1 VGGIFCFPEEDEE
14 IMEERYERLIQ
25 DSFKPLYFQL
35 KEIFHDKIESE
46 ELKEG
51 DMIPSENE
59 LQQIYGVSRATVRK
73 AIELL
78 VYEGLMDKKKGRGT
92 FVKRRK
98 IEEQLPVLKS
108 FTEEMSGRDA
118 YKKVISVAYTKAP
131 SGIST
136 RMKLPPDESV
146 LSLKRLMV
154 VDGIPLGIL
163 HSYIPGKFELSLD
176 EDYTKSLY
184 RILEKKGIRLKEAE
198 QTIEARIATREEIR
212 LLGLKAPCP
221 TLVIR
226 RLAYSVNHEAV
237 EYVKVVYRGDR
248 YRYSCRLTRY

>member
-1 VGGIFCFPEEDEE
+1 
-14 IMEERYERLIQ
+14 MAERYEKLTH
-25 DSFKPLYFQL
+25 DTFKPLYFQL

-78 VYEGLMDKKKGRGT
+78 VYEGLLDKKKGRGT

-108 FTEEMSGRDA
+108 FTEEMSGRNA
-118 YKKVISVAYTKAP
+118 SKKVISAAYQKAT

-136 RMKLPPDESV
+136 LMKLPPDERV
-146 LSLKRLMV
+146 FSLKRLMV
-154 VDGIPLGIL
+154 VDSIPLGIL
-163 HSYIPGKFELSLD
+163 HSLIPAKFELSLD

-184 RILEKKGIRLKEAE
+184 RILEKKGVRLKEAE
-198 QTIEARIATREEIR
+198 QTIEVRMTTDEETQ
-212 LLGLKAPCP
+212 LLELDAPCP

-226 RLAYSVNHEAV
+226 RLAYSVNHEVV
-237 EYVKVVYRGDR
+237 EYVEGVYRGDC
-248 YRYSCRLTRY
+248 YRYNCKLTRY

>member
-1 VGGIFCFPEEDEE
+1 MSG
-14 IMEERYERLIQ
+14 RYESLDH

-35 KEIFHDKIESE
+35 KEIFHNKIESE

-73 AIELL
+73 AVELL
-78 VYEGLMDKKKGRGT
+78 GYDGLIDKKKGKGT

-108 FTEEMSGRDA
+108 FTEEMVGRDA
-118 YKKVISVAYTKAP
+118 YKKVIALAYIKAP
-131 SGIST
+131 SGIDT
-136 RMKLPPDESV
+136 FLKLAPDESV
-146 LSLKRLMV
+146 FSLKRLMV
-154 VDGIPLGIL
+154 VDDIPLGIL
-163 HSYIPGKFELSLD
+163 HSYIPAKFELSLD
-176 EDYTKSLY
+176 EDYTQSLY

-198 QTIEARIATREEIR
+198 QTIEVTMATREETR
-212 LLGLKAPCP
+212 LLELKAPCP

-226 RLAYSVNHEAV
+226 RLAFSRNHEAV
-237 EYVKVVYRGDR
+237 EYVRGVYRGDR

>member
-1 VGGIFCFPEEDEE
+1 MAEKNAK
-14 IMEERYERLIQ
+14 LIH

-35 KEIFHDKIESE
+35 KDIFHDKIESE

-78 VYEGLMDKKKGRGT
+78 VYEGLMNKKKGKGT
-92 FVKRRK
+92 FVKRPK

-108 FTEEMSGRDA
+108 FTEEMCGRDA

-131 SGIST
+131 SEIRT
-136 RMKLPPDESV
+136 RLKLPTDETV

-154 VDGIPLGIL
+154 VEGISLGIL
-163 HSYIPGKFELSLD
+163 HSFIPAKFELSLD

-198 QTIEARIATREEIR
+198 QTIEVRMATREESR
-212 LLGLKAPCP
+212 LLGLDAPWP

-226 RLAYSVNHEAV
+226 RLAYSVNQEAV
-237 EYVKVVYRGDR
+237 EYVKGVYRGDR
-248 YRYSCRLTRY
+248 YRYHCKLTRY

>member
-1 VGGIFCFPEEDEE
+1 
-14 IMEERYERLIQ
+14 MAERYEKLTH
-25 DSFKPLYFQL
+25 DNFKPLYFQL

-108 FTEEMSGRDA
+108 FTEEMSGRNA
-118 YKKVISVAYTKAP
+118 SKKVISAAYQ
-131 SGIST
+131 
-136 RMKLPPDESV
+136 
-146 LSLKRLMV
+146 
-154 VDGIPLGIL
+154 
-163 HSYIPGKFELSLD
+163 
-176 EDYTKSLY
+176 
-184 RILEKKGIRLKEAE
+184 KEIGRAH
-198 QTIEARIATREEIR
+198 
-212 LLGLKAPCP
+212 
-221 TLVIR
+221 V
-226 RLAYSVNHEAV
+226 
-237 EYVKVVYRGDR
+237 
-248 YRYSCRLTRY
+248 

>member
-1 VGGIFCFPEEDEE
+1 MAGI
-14 IMEERYERLIQ
+14 YERLIH

-78 VYEGLMDKKKGRGT
+78 VYEGLIDKKKGKGT

-118 YKKVISVAYTKAP
+118 YKKIISVEYTIAP
-131 SGIST
+131 PAISS
-136 RMKLPPDESV
+136 RLNLSPDDRV

-163 HSYIPGKFELSLD
+163 HSCIPAKFKLSLD
-176 EDYTKSLY
+176 ENYTKSLY

-198 QTIEARIATREEIR
+198 QTIEVSMSTREETS
-212 LLGLKAPCP
+212 LMNLDTPCP

-226 RLAYSVNHEAV
+226 RLAYSINQEAV
-237 EYVKVVYRGDR
+237 EYVKGVYHGGR
-248 YRYSCRLTRY
+248 YRYHCKLTRL

>member
-1 VGGIFCFPEEDEE
+1 MAGRNEK
-14 IMEERYERLIQ
+14 LIH

-35 KEIFHDKIESE
+35 KEIFQDKIESE

-78 VYEGLMDKKKGRGT
+78 VYNGLMDKKKGKGT

-108 FTEEMSGRDA
+108 FTEEMAGRDA
-118 YKKVISVAYTKAP
+118 YKKVISAAYTTASP
-131 SGIST
+131 AVRT
-136 RMKLPPDESV
+136 RLKLPPDETV

-154 VDGIPLGIL
+154 VDDMPLGIL
-163 HSYIPGKFELSLD
+163 HSYIPSKFKLSLE

-198 QTIEARIATREEIR
+198 QTIEAKIATREETR
-212 LLGLKAPCP
+212 LLGLEAPCP

-226 RLAYSVNHEAV
+226 RLAYSVNLESV
-237 EYVKVVYRGDR
+237 EYVKGVYRGDR
-248 YRYSCRLTRY
+248 YRYNCRLTRF

>member
-1 VGGIFCFPEEDEE
+1 MAES
-14 IMEERYERLIQ
+14 YEKLIH

-78 VYEGLMDKKKGRGT
+78 VYEGLMDKKKGKGT

-108 FTEEMSGRDA
+108 FSEEMSDRDA
-118 YKKVISVAYTKAP
+118 YKKVISVAYKKAP

-136 RMKLPPDESV
+136 RLKLPPGESV

-154 VDGIPLGIL
+154 VDGIPLGML
-163 HSYIPGKFELSLD
+163 HSFIPAKFKLGVD

-198 QTIEARIATREEIR
+198 QTIEVRMATPDETR
-212 LLGLKAPCP
+212 LLRLDAPCP

-237 EYVKVVYRGDR
+237 EYVEGVYRGDR
-248 YRYSCRLTRY
+248 YRYNCKLTRL

>member
-1 VGGIFCFPEEDEE
+1 
-14 IMEERYERLIQ
+14 MAERHARLIR

-35 KEIFHDKIESE
+35 KEIFYDKIERE

-59 LQQIYGVSRATVRK
+59 LQQIYGVSRDTVRK

-78 VYEGLMDKKKGRGT
+78 VYDGLMDKKKGKGT

-98 IEEQLPVLKS
+98 IEKELPVLKS
-108 FTEEMSGRDA
+108 FTEEMADRDA
-118 YKKVISVAYTKAP
+118 YKKVISATYTKAP
-131 SGIST
+131 SRIST
-136 RMKLPPDESV
+136 LLKLPPDESV

-154 VDGIPLGIL
+154 VDGIPLGLL
-163 HSYIPGKFELSLD
+163 HSFIPAKFELGLG

-184 RILEKKGIRLKEAE
+184 RILEKKGIRLKAAE
-198 QTIEARIATREEIR
+198 QTIEVRMATHEEIP
-212 LLGLKAPCP
+212 LLGLDAPRP

-237 EYVKVVYRGDR
+237 EYVKGIYRGDR
-248 YRYSCRLTRY
+248 YRYNCKLTRY

>member
-1 VGGIFCFPEEDEE
+1 
-14 IMEERYERLIQ
+14 MAERYEKLVH

-35 KEIFHDKIESE
+35 KQIIHDKIESE

-78 VYEGLMDKKKGRGT
+78 VYEGLMDKKKGTGT

-118 YKKVISVAYTKAP
+118 YKKVISVAYTRAP
-131 SGIST
+131 AGINT
-136 RMKLPPDESV
+136 RLKLPPEESV

-154 VDGIPLGIL
+154 VDGVPLGIL
-163 HSYIPGKFELSLD
+163 HSFIPAKFELSLD

-184 RILEKKGIRLKEAE
+184 RILEKEGIRLQEAE
-198 QTIEARIATREEIR
+198 QTIEVRMATYEETR
-212 LLGLKAPCP
+212 LLGLDAPCP
-221 TLVIR
+221 ALVIR

-237 EYVKVVYRGDR
+237 EYVEGVYRGDR
-248 YRYSCRLTRY
+248 YRYNCKLTRY

>member
-1 VGGIFCFPEEDEE
+1 
-14 IMEERYERLIQ
+14 MAERYEKLIH

-35 KEIFHDKIESE
+35 KEIIHDKIESE

-59 LQQIYGVSRATVRK
+59 LQKIYGVSRATVRK

-78 VYEGLMDKKKGRGT
+78 VYDGLMDKKKGKGT

-108 FTEEMSGRDA
+108 FTEEMAGRDA
-118 YKKVISVAYTKAP
+118 YKKVISVAYTKVP
-131 SGIST
+131 SGVNT
-136 RMKLPPDESV
+136 RLKLPPDSLV
-146 LSLKRLMV
+146 LSLKRLML
-154 VDGIPLGIL
+154 VDGSPLGIL
-163 HSYIPGKFELSLD
+163 HSFIPARFELSLD

-184 RILEKKGIRLKEAE
+184 RILEKGGIRLKEAD
-198 QTIEARIATREEIR
+198 QTIEVRMATHEETG
-212 LLGLKAPCP
+212 LLGLDVPCP

-226 RLAYSVNHEAV
+226 RLAYSVNHELV
-237 EYVKVVYRGDR
+237 EYVEGVYRGDR
-248 YRYSCRLTRY
+248 YRYNCKLNRY

>member
-1 VGGIFCFPEEDEE
+1 MAGK
-14 IMEERYERLIQ
+14 YESLTH

-78 VYEGLMDKKKGRGT
+78 VYEGLMDKRKGKGT

-108 FTEEMSGRDA
+108 FTEEMSGRNA
-118 YKKVISVAYTKAP
+118 YKKVISVEYTTAP
-131 SGIST
+131 PAISS
-136 RMKLPPDESV
+136 RLNLSPEERV

-154 VDGIPLGIL
+154 VDDIPLGVL
-163 HSYIPGKFELSLD
+163 HSCIPAKFKLSLD

-198 QTIEARIATREEIR
+198 QTIEVSMATREETR
-212 LLGLKAPCP
+212 LMELDAPCP

-226 RLAYSVNHEAV
+226 RLAYSINQEAV
-237 EYVKVVYRGDR
+237 EYVKGVYHGDR
-248 YRYSCRLTRY
+248 YRYHCKLTRL